1 MYSKWNQFA
10 TLKNQFCFER
20 QVNPEVFKIYFE
32 INEYLRQLTSK
43 NDYKVQGYSKF
54 IKFLFEFIK
63 NHCVL

>member
-1 MYSKWNQFA
+1 MYLKWNQFA

-20 QVNPEVFKIYFE
+20 QVNLEFFKIYFE
-32 INEYLRQLTSK
+32 IHEYLRQLTFK
-43 NDYKVQGYSKF
+43 NNYKVQGYSKF